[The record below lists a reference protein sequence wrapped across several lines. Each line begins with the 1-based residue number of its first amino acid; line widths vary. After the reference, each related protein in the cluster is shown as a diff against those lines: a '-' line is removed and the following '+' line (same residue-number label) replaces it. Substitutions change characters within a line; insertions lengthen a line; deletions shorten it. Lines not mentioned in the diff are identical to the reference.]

1 MKFIKKLVCAAAV
14 AASMIGTAHAGV
26 VLQNWVF
33 NPGGNAAGGFA
44 SGSPIHEYLDIIGNG
59 FIQLTATSGSTF
71 DFVEHATFRVA
82 GFDGTFSFPNN
93 QYVTA
98 TFEATGSGSFS
109 GAFQFAGGSIK
120 MYANNVATYGTTAGI
135 YGADQGTL
143 IASIDVLAGGGGVVD
158 GSGNPVSN
166 GQVTV
171 LAKASTP
178 GGLTPG
184 YFFRGNGSDLAS
196 EDILAFAFTDANGV
210 SNVLPGFVR
219 EVACQW
225 AGFAPGALEA
235 SNCATGAYAATP
247 GRDIIV
253 SNNGSFKLAEVP
265 EPGSLA
271 LFGIAM
277 LGAGFIS
284 RKRSKQA

>member
-1 MKFIKKLVCAAAV
+1 MKLIKKLVCATVV
-14 AASMIGTAHAGV
+14 AASMIGTAQAGP
-26 VLQNWVF
+26 VLQNWVL
-33 NPGGNAAGGFA
+33 NPGGAAAGGFA
-44 SGSPIHEYLDIIGNG
+44 GGSAIHEYLDIIGNG

-71 DFVEHATFRVA
+71 NFVEHATFRVP
-82 GFDGTFSFPNN
+82 GFDGTFNFPNN

-109 GAFQFAGGSIK
+109 GAFQFSGGTIK
-120 MYANNVATYGTTAGI
+120 MYANNVSTYGTAAGI

-143 IASIDVLAGGGGVVD
+143 IANIGVLAGGGGLVD
-158 GSGNPVSN
+158 GSGNPISN

-171 LAKASTP
+171 FAKATTP

-184 YFFRGNGSDLAS
+184 YFFRGNGSDLAN
-196 EDILAFAFTDANGV
+196 EDILAFAFTDANGI
-210 SNVLPGFVR
+210 SNVLPGFVK

-225 AGFAPGALEA
+225 AGFTPGPLEA
-235 SNCATGAYAATP
+235 SNCATGSYTATS

-265 EPGSLA
+265 EPDSLA

-277 LGAGFIS
+277 LGVGFVS
-284 RKRSKQA
+284 RKRSKKA